1 MYFEFATA
9 AKAAEVVRSQN
20 YTLAPQASRQIQ
32 ANIKVSSTNIGYI
45 ISRAIY
51 ETLGAMDPSEMIL
64 KDTV

>member
-1 MYFEFATA
+1 GTQQNLYFEFATA

-51 ETLGAMDPSEMIL
+51 E
-64 KDTV
+64 